1 MYKVYFRQAIQMLR
15 QNKFFSIVYITGT
28 GLAITMVMVLAI
40 LYYFRTGNITPES
53 NRDRMMIIQH
63 GKILNKEKGE
73 GNGSSKL
80 SYPTIKECF
89 YPLQKPEA
97 VTAILPIGE
106 QIEFIQVQGN
116 NDVYNGLVMGTDVAF
131 WKVFQFKFL
140 SGKPYTE
147 EEFTSGIKKAV
158 VSESLARRL
167 FNTSDA
173 TGKTFLLNFEEYQ
186 VSGVVEDVSS
196 ITKYC
201 YAEMWIPFTNR
212 PEQIQGSKWC
222 NYLLGHMIVCI
233 LAKEPGDF
241 DAIRQ
246 EAEELCKRYSDGN
259 PQFNYVLN
267 GQPDTVLR
275 AWLHEGDSFN
285 MPDYLK
291 IYLQFVLV
299 VLLLL
304 LVPSINLTGMTAS
317 RMKKRMEELGIRK
330 AFGAQ
335 NRTLLMQIL
344 YENLLLTLLG
354 GLIGLLLSYGLICSL
369 KGWLLGNYGWDGTS
383 LVASIDL
390 SPGMLINPAIFGYTL
405 LFCLVLNLMSALI
418 PAWRALGRPIVDAI
432 NDK

>member
-1 MYKVYFRQAIQMLR
+1 MYKVYLRQAMQMLR
-15 QNKFFSIVYITGT
+15 QNKFFSIIYITGT

-40 LYYFRTGNITPES
+40 LYYFQTGNIAPET
-53 NRDRMMIIQH
+53 NRDRMLVIQH
-63 GKILNKEKGE
+63 GKILNKVEGQ
-73 GNGSSKL
+73 GNGSSRL

-89 YPLQKPEA
+89 YSMQTPEA

-106 QIEFIQVQGN
+106 QTEFIQPPGS
-116 NDVYNGLVMGTDVAF
+116 DEVYNGLVMGTDVTF
-131 WKVFQFKFL
+131 WKIFQFRFL
-140 SGKPYTE
+140 AGKPYTE
-147 EEFTSGIKKAV
+147 EEFTSGIRKAV

-186 VSGVVEDVSS
+186 VSGVVEDVPS
-196 ITKYC
+196 IAQFC

-212 PEQIQGSKWC
+212 PSQIQGSKWC
-222 NYLLGHMIVCI
+222 DFILGHMQLYI
-233 LAKEPGDF
+233 LAKKPGDF
-241 DAIRQ
+241 DAIRR
-246 EAEELCKRYSDGN
+246 EAEENCRRYSAN
-259 PQFNYVLN
+259 IPQYNFVLN
-267 GQPDTVLR
+267 EQPDTVLR
-275 AWLHEGDSFN
+275 AWLRTDSFSSPEF
-285 MPDYLK
+285 MK
-291 IYLQFVLV
+291 VFIQIFSV

-335 NRTLLMQIL
+335 NRTLLLQIL

-354 GLIGLLLSYGLICSL
+354 GLIGLLISYGLIFIL
-369 KGWLLGNYGWDGTS
+369 KGWLLGNYDWDGSS
-383 LVASIDL
+383 LTASIDL

-405 LFCLVLNLMSALI
+405 IFCLVLNLMSALV
-418 PAWRALGRPIVDAI
+418 PAWRALRRPIVDAL